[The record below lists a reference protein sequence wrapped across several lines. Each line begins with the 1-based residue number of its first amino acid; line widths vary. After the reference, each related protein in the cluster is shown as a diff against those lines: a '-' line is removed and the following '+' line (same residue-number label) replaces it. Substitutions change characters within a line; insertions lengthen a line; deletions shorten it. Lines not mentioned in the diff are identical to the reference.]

1 MQILK
6 SAHFKYWA
14 TIAWEYFLSEPLDQD
29 REYVLLSEDQ
39 GNLRDVRHRMHV
51 RGVMRL
57 LVASL
62 DELSQNDVDMVL
74 RLTGVQQMEGSNDK
88 LDLES

>member
-1 MQILK
+1 M
-6 SAHFKYWA
+6 
-14 TIAWEYFLSEPLDQD
+14 DQD
-29 REYVLLSEDQ
+29 REDVLLSDAQ
-39 GNLRDVRHRMHV
+39 GHLSDVRHRMHV

-88 LDLES
+88 LYLES